1 MIPPSCTFSRGRL
14 LPFRAWH
21 LPVNVNSSPADH
33 PIGLLI
39 TSHCKAS
46 VQSPVHHAAP
56 SDRCSPCPPSAIG
69 PVDPDIPARTFRWRH
84 PSRILGNSVLDPSRI
99 VTRLLGSPPSSQ
111 RSRAAVAHRL
121 FTPRGQVT
129 SLFAWACGCGRL
141 RAFLG
146 GGKWARVP
154 DVRTPD
160 RVYSTWRV
168 DLGGGIRLQG
178 KHGVDSFGH

>member
-1 MIPPSCTFSRGRL
+1 MIPPSRTFSSGRL

-33 PIGLLI
+33 PIELPNPIPFQSVSPAARPPRRTLRPLL
-39 TSHCKAS
+39 
-46 VQSPVHHAAP
+46 PLP
-56 SDRCSPCPPSAIG
+56 SFRNRPSR
-69 PVDPDIPARTFRWRH
+69 PDIPACAFRWRR

-154 DVRTPD
+154 EVRTPD
-160 RVYSTWRV
+160 RAYST
-168 DLGGGIRLQG
+168 
-178 KHGVDSFGH
+178 

>member
-33 PIGLLI
+33 PLGLLI

-129 SLFAWACGCGRL
+129 SLFAWAFSDVVLPLGGLFGKEATILSGAILVSVRE
-141 RAFLG
+141 RAFSSL
-146 GGKWARVP
+146 KFTRSLASLSIFL
-154 DVRTPD
+154 VR
-160 RVYSTWRV
+160 
-168 DLGGGIRLQG
+168 
-178 KHGVDSFGH
+178 K